1 MARVHDIR
9 SSSRHLAGALGL
21 VLAGVGQAWAQA
33 CAMCGSALTND
44 PLGRAF
50 SWSVLFLMAAP
61 YALVATVGGW
71 LFLTYRRAGARRQA
85 AVIDLSRGRRPAEVA
100 EGDPS

>member
-1 MARVHDIR
+1 MALAYDLR
-9 SSSRHLAGALGL
+9 SSSRHLAGAVGFVL
-21 VLAGVGQAWAQA
+21 VGVGQAWAQA

-50 SWSVLFLMAAP
+50 SWSILFLMAAP
-61 YALVATVGGW
+61 YALVGTVGGW
-71 LFLTYRRAGARRQA
+71 LFLIHRRAGARRQA
-85 AVIDLSRGRRPAEVA
+85 AVIDLTRGRRPAEVA